1 MTIITMVLIATY
13 LLSGIITWLGLF
25 RLAGSNANPTSRT
38 FGIILL
44 LLGFAVRFIT
54 LLLAWFN
61 GLPLYMACIAQFI
74 PSVLFMAFFLLYDK
88 INAIRKNN

>member
-1 MTIITMVLIATY
+1 MTIISMVLIFTY
-13 LLSGIITWLGLF
+13 LLSGIITWLGFF
-25 RLAGSNANPTSRT
+25 RLSASAVNPVSRT

-44 LLGFAVRFIT
+44 LLGATVRFIT

-74 PSVLFMAFFLLYDK
+74 PIVFFFLFFLLYEK
-88 INAIRKNN
+88 INAIRKK